1 MKKTFIFGLMA
12 AALGFTAC
20 SSDDDLNVI
29 NNTQKGMV
37 LRATVE
43 QPTETRATINDS
55 KTTWKF
61 AFATDDNVSVTNSS
75 ITGTYYTFT
84 NDGTTFN
91 SEDAQTTES
100 AATWYAYFPS
110 NEVSLVNQSGK
121 MTDVANK
128 YALAGKTASATTGKD
143 GLTISMSPKVAILV
157 IDNQKGA
164 IDINVKASKDTWVS
178 GLNASEDGFTVT
190 TESTKQTLLSA
201 TETGKYYVA
210 VPAGVQLSV
219 KDGDKV
225 IKSTGTSGLVA
236 GKYYNISVAIK
247 TVADILATVDGGFPE
262 DKSGGKTP
270 VAPSNAWTNGN
281 GSSAFI
287 YSPALI
293 LQHDG
298 YTYGQ
303 LTTKVTKGENCYTA
317 SISYGNLEF
326 NMTNGILTSF
336 KFIPD
341 PSKPNAANYV
351 GTYTAPTTN

>member
-43 QPTETRATINDS
+43 QPTETRATINGS
-55 KTTWKF
+55 EATWKF
-61 AFATDDNVSVTNSS
+61 AFANGDNVSVTNSVAA
-75 ITGTYYTFT
+75 GTYYTFT

-110 NEVSLVNQSGK
+110 NEVSLVNQSGT

-143 GLTISMSPKVAILV
+143 GLSITMSPKVAILKIYKNTGS
-157 IDNQKGA
+157 IDV
-164 IDINVKASKDTWVS
+164 NVKVSATEWVK
-178 GLNASEDGFTVT
+178 GLKASEDGFTVAKET
-190 TESTKQTLLSA
+190 SKQTLLSA
-201 TETGKYYVA
+201 TEKGIYYVA

-219 KDGDKV
+219 KDGDEV
-225 IKSTGTSGLVA
+225 IKSTGESGLEA
-236 GKYYNISVAIK
+236 GKYYNITVAK
-247 TVADILATVDGGFPE
+247 TVADILATVSGGFPE
-262 DKSGGKTP
+262 DKAGEKYP

-281 GSSAFI
+281 GSIAFI
-287 YSPALI
+287 YGPALV
-293 LQHDG
+293 LKKDS
-298 YTYGQ
+298 YTFGQ

-341 PSKPNAANYV
+341 PSKPNAANYA